1 MGSGLFFC
9 WIPPRLY
16 DRGQLRPP
24 RVAPMEPKP
33 PQEPINIGQVQLW
46 QDGICQPFQTQPEYL
61 EEKRPVGE
69 EHGEKSP
76 VGCFKHL
83 LCGWN
88 VLVLYHHPR
97 IRRSSLQ
104 QTQKQNNLTEASSCL
119 LLAHHK
125 PSNLQHM
132 FLFLKTNGVEKKQK
146 WVRSVSLS
154 GRPHHTRSICFI
166 QLGPRTTDYTS
177 FGLKHPDHV
186 VFAQQRGS
194 ETTQKGGW
202 KSKLCDMNVTAAG
215 SWSPVASIREVID
228 RNISSY
234 SSRNG
239 SMMLV

>member
-132 FLFLKTNGVEKKQK
+132 FLFLKTNGVEKNK
-146 WVRSVSLS
+146 S
-154 GRPHHTRSICFI
+154 
-166 QLGPRTTDYTS
+166 
-177 FGLKHPDHV
+177 
-186 VFAQQRGS
+186 GS
-194 ETTQKGGW
+194 EAFPSRVAHITHDPFVSFNWVPGRLTTLPLVWNILTMWCLHSREDPKQHRKVDGRA
-202 KSKLCDMNVTAAG
+202 SCVT
-215 SWSPVASIREVID
+215 W
-228 RNISSY
+228 
-234 SSRNG
+234 
-239 SMMLV
+239 M